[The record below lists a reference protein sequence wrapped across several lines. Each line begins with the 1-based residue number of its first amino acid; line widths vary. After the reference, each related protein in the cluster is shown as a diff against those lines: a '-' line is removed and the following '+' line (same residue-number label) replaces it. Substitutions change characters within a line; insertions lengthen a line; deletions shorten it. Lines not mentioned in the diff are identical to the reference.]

1 MNIKVKKLSENAYL
15 PRYIHKGDAGMDLA
29 SAQGLSLQPG
39 QTRVVMTDLAFELP
53 EGIEL
58 QVRSRSGMAA
68 KHNVFVLNAPGTID
82 SGFRGN
88 VGVILTNLSSHNFEV
103 KIGDRIAQAVFSRF
117 EHVSVLEYEEISDS
131 ERGTSGFGSSGVK

>member
-1 MNIKVKKLSENAYL
+1 
-15 PRYIHKGDAGMDLA
+15 
-29 SAQGLSLQPG
+29 
-39 QTRVVMTDLAFELP
+39 MTDLAFELP

-88 VGVILTNLSSHNFEV
+88 VGVILTNLGWSGFEV

-131 ERGTSGFGSSGVK
+131 ERGTGGFGSSGV

>member
-1 MNIKVKKLSENAYL
+1 MNIKVKKLSENASL

-29 SAQGLSLQPG
+29 SAQDVNLLPG

-53 EGIEL
+53 EGMEL

-68 KHNVFVLNAPGTID
+68 KHNVFVLNAPGTVD

-88 VGVILTNLSSHNFEV
+88 VGVILTNLGSRIFEI
-103 KIGDRIAQAVFSRF
+103 KIGDRVAQAVFSKY
-117 EHVSVLEYEEISDS
+117 EHVRVYEYEEISNS
-131 ERGTSGFGSSGVK
+131 ERGTGGFGSSGI